1 MVTNLGFSITNKL
14 TKIQINKNSKVIKR
28 NNLRNNIERKE
39 KHKIVFSNEIENKF
53 EFKS

>member
-1 MVTNLGFSITNKL
+1 MVTNLGFSIFNKL
-14 TKIQINKNSKVIKR
+14 TKIQINKKSKVIKR

-39 KHKIVFSNEIENKF
+39 KHKMVFPNEIENTF